1 METYP
6 DMPHTQQHPR
16 DSQQGVDVVQLD
28 HHAVYAKDRS
38 LSAEF
43 IAAVLGLEVGSPF
56 GPFLPVDLGNG
67 VTLDYY
73 ELRDEPV
80 QSQHYA
86 FLVPDAQFD
95 AMTTRLQA
103 LGVTYYADPHHTEPG
118 QINRLFGGR
127 GAYFLDPDGHNMEIM
142 TRPYAR
148 PR

>member
-1 METYP
+1 MTR
-6 DMPHTQQHPR
+6 TQQQDA
-16 DSQQGVDVVQLD
+16 DSSRHGVDVVQLD
-28 HHAVYAKDRS
+28 HHAVYASDRG

-43 IAAVLGLEVGSPF
+43 IATVLGLEVGSPF

-95 AMTTRLQA
+95 TMIARLRT
-103 LGVTYYADPHHTEPG
+103 LEVTYYADPRHTEPG

-127 GAYFLDPDGHNMEIM
+127 GAYFEDPDGHNMEIM